1 MIPFSRNLLKII
13 DKIYSFL
20 KLSGITSGLIKNLV
34 KRIAENYD
42 KTIFVYYNLFDNK
55 IGKIVKSI
63 KSDLN

>member
-13 DKIYSFL
+13 DEIYSVL
-20 KLSGITSGLIKNLV
+20 KLRSITSGLIKNLV
-34 KRIAENYD
+34 QKIAKNYN
-42 KTIFVYYNLFDNK
+42 KTIFVYCNLFDNQ